1 MSKNKWG
8 QVVEARMAIEK
19 DMREKGITIKQPLN
33 PKTIKAYQDAPKLEK
48 NADNP
53 EKKDNKPS
61 ILSTFI
67 NRFKRS
73 SSDAPPPSSAAVAR
87 STSHTN
93 MLNLLSPRSE
103 GEKVDDYKARLKQ
116 QIESSGAHTQSRK
129 QQTTGAQ
136 SEQRAE
142 QKSVAISPRSSSI
155 NASTSSSSS
164 KAAPATEPETEE
176 HYSPSLGGRK

>member
-116 QIESSGAHTQSRK
+116 QIESSGARLRAESNKPQALNPNKEQSRNQLQFLLVQVALMHLQAVAAQK
-129 QQTTGAQ
+129 QPLLLNLKP
-136 SEQRAE
+136 
-142 QKSVAISPRSSSI
+142 KSIIHQA
-155 NASTSSSSS
+155 
-164 KAAPATEPETEE
+164 
-176 HYSPSLGGRK
+176 